1 LYNAR
6 FHARK
11 GAVTLMERSNSVSP
25 ENTGSAER
33 NEPSAGVNAAPPVI
47 DPNTGRV
54 VSGPA
59 LRNAMSLVT
68 VAWIFGNVWYV
79 TVTGAPFA
87 LFTLAMKPSPFEIGL
102 LSAIPYMAALLSI
115 PASLLIERTGARKRI
130 FFFGLYLQR
139 GLWLLL
145 GLVPLWIVSRY
156 GVAAAPMALWFFIP
170 AYFIMHA
177 GNAVGGPAWV
187 SWMADV
193 VPHRTRGK
201 YFARRRM
208 WALLLAIP
216 AAWFVGWLLDEYAR
230 DKGDTIVTMRWCA
243 MIFVAASV
251 FGLLDIAAFH
261 RVPEVPQAPRTG
273 AGLVKAMAGPLKDKQ
288 YLWFAGYVAILMFA
302 VVPIQQQFYQFYLID
317 KVGLKNKSVQVMMLV
332 LPALVQLLLIPVW
345 GRAAD
350 RMGKRPLLIMATLG
364 LVPIGLGWC
373 FVDKET
379 AWLGYL
385 LSALGIAL
393 WSGVD
398 LVNFNFVI
406 EMSSSRGR
414 KDGQPRIGG
423 TAYHAVNSVILNI
436 AALTGGLAW
445 GAIAQWLKD
454 WHWTVP
460 GWKTLGSYDV
470 LFIVSGVLRLA
481 AVVIFLPR
489 IIEPAAR
496 PTFEAMRFMGANIYN
511 NVTNVILGPL
521 RLMRS
526 RRGKRAR
533 RGM

>member
-1 LYNAR
+1 MMPSLLLPLSKNVMQRSEAPEESTSP
-6 FHARK
+6 AEEPQPVP
-11 GAVTLMERSNSVSP
+11 AV
-25 ENTGSAER
+25 A
-33 NEPSAGVNAAPPVI
+33 AAPLAA
-47 DPNTGRV
+47 DASRV

-115 PASLLIERTGARKRI
+115 PASLLIERTGARKTI
-130 FFFGLYLQR
+130 FFYGLYLQR
-139 GLWLLL
+139 GLWLFL

-156 GVAAAPMALWFFIP
+156 GVEAAPMALWFFIP
-170 AYFIMHA
+170 AFFIMHA

-230 DKGDTIVTMRWCA
+230 GQGTIVTMRWCA
-243 MIFVAASV
+243 MIFVAAGI

-261 RVPEVPQAPRTG
+261 RVPTVPQAPRTG
-273 AGLVKAMAGPLKDKQ
+273 AGLIKAMAGPLKDKQ

-317 KVGLKNKSVQVMMLV
+317 KIGLQNKSVQVMMLV
-332 LPALVQLLLIPVW
+332 LPSLVQLLLIPVW

-373 FVDKET
+373 FVDKDT

-406 EMSSSRGR
+406 EMSSSRGKK

-454 WHWTVP
+454 WHWTIP

-470 LFIVSGVLRLA
+470 LFILSGILRLA
-481 AVVIFLPR
+481 AVVIFLPK

-526 RRGKRAR
+526 RRLHR
-533 RGM
+533 RHR